1 MEAEADEPASPPTA
15 WPWRERVAIGLL
27 VVSVLTWLAGYAW
40 LKGPLHYDPSGCPI
54 GGNHPSAFAFYL
66 WEAMLLVSLGNAL
79 LLGVIS
85 ADQLTISRRHAL
97 GWGAAALASI
107 GLAVVAIAT
116 ILVQPGVECG

>member
-1 MEAEADEPASPPTA
+1 M
-15 WPWRERVAIGLL
+15 
-27 VVSVLTWLAGYAW
+27 
-40 LKGPLHYDPSGCPI
+40 
-54 GGNHPSAFAFYL
+54 FF
-66 WEAMLLVSLGNAL
+66 VSLGNAL

-85 ADQLTISRRHAL
+85 ADQLTVSMRRAL

>member
-1 MEAEADEPASPPTA
+1 MAAEADEPASPPTA
-15 WPWRERVAIGLL
+15 WRWRERVAIGLL
-27 VVSVLTWLAGYAW
+27 AVSVLAWLAGYAW
-40 LKGPLHYDPSGCPI
+40 PKGPLHYDSGGCPV
-54 GGNHPSAFAFYL
+54 GGSHPSAFAFYL
-66 WEAMLLVSLGNAL
+66 WEAMFFVSLGNAL

-85 ADQLTISRRHAL
+85 ADQLTISRRRAL